1 MYCGK
6 CGMPLAFG
14 KSECSICGY
23 DESHDDNNSSNNKK
37 SNKGLIIG
45 IIVAVIL
52 IPIIILGLIFVVGA
66 SSTANMI
73 SDSKTKSAIS
83 YYETAKKQ
91 VIMKNAMGE
100 SVICDDNCN
109 AYFNMQTE
117 YFEMEVE
124 PYGNDYKLKLEFDD
138 DFLGRDILDREICKS
153 RDLTCTDDEVI
164 GIISL
169 TE

>member
-52 IPIIILGLIFVVGA
+52 IPIIILGLISVFLV
-66 SSTANMI
+66 I
-73 SDSKTKSAIS
+73 LFKSF
-83 YYETAKKQ
+83 T
-91 VIMKNAMGE
+91 
-100 SVICDDNCN
+100 ICHLRC
-109 AYFNMQTE
+109 FN
-117 YFEMEVE
+117 
-124 PYGNDYKLKLEFDD
+124 KLKQQTS
-138 DFLGRDILDREICKS
+138 I
-153 RDLTCTDDEVI
+153 
-164 GIISL
+164 
-169 TE
+169 

>member
-1 MYCGK
+1 MYCGN
-6 CGMPLAFG
+6 CGMPLAYG
-14 KSECSICGY
+14 KTECSICGF
-23 DESHDDNNSSNNKK
+23 ENNEVNNSSNNKK

-52 IPIIILGLIFVVGA
+52 IPIIILGLVFVVGVKNT
-66 SSTANMI
+66 SSMI
-73 SDSKTKSAIS
+73 SDSKTRSAIS

-100 SVICDDNCN
+100 SIICDDNCN
-109 AYFNMQTE
+109 AYFNMQSE
-117 YFEMEVE
+117 YFEIEVE
-124 PYGNDYKLKLEFDD
+124 PIGTDYKLTLELDD
-138 DFLGRDILDREICKS
+138 DFLGRDILDREICSS
-153 RDLTCTDDEVI
+153 RDLTCTDDEII